1 MTRMSA
7 KEKLRSYPGCRRFI
21 SLGLTQHKNQPP
33 MDIDEHKFIFLSFH
47 FNFNPC
53 VTVSVDG
60 ESLLLSISPTSHL
73 RNQFIAARFRLRGGA
88 LLADEFRLQIV

>member
-53 VTVSVDG
+53 VTVSVGG
-60 ESLLLSISPTSHL
+60 ESLLLSVSPIL
-73 RNQFIAARFRLRGGA
+73 LRGDHGA
-88 LLADEFRLQIV
+88 DVLGSDSSPKFCDKCFHG